1 MFSEA
6 PASVQ
11 QELKGPEACVD
22 LPLEKAKDSIPSPS
36 HHEDRLPE
44 QTNHLPEPAG
54 EKCKPQHTAGAST
67 LLSAGSSQAPR
78 FFLPDTVLLSL

>member
-1 MFSEA
+1 ME
-6 PASVQ
+6 

-22 LPLEKAKDSIPSPS
+22 LPLEKAKDNVPSPG

-54 EKCKPQHTAGAST
+54 EKCKPQHKTAASA
-67 LLSAGSSQAPR
+67 LLSADSSQAPG
-78 FFLPDTVLLSL
+78 FFLADSVLLSL